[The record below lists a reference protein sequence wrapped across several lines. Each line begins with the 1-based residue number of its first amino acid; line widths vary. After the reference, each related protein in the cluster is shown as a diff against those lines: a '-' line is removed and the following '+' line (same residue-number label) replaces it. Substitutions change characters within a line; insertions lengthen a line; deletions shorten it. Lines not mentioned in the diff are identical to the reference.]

1 MPTRKELLENLQFEI
16 ENLSDRVTEG
26 SEALDKQ
33 GNTQIQAANIISD
46 GLSGLGGDLIAA
58 AVVGGS
64 LLLAGKATAWVI
76 DELIAIKKKTDMIK
90 SIQKL
95 QDRYSPLSYDF
106 IIERSYVQGTSKDA
120 RQSLLNELLHSEI
133 VTTKNSESGELLS
146 IEPDNPKLIAYW
158 KWLDGLREVAEKEGR
173 KLSGR

>member
-1 MPTRKELLENLQFEI
+1 MPTRKELLESLQSEI

-33 GNTQIQAANIISD
+33 GDSQIQAAKILSD

-64 LLLAGKATAWVI
+64 LLLAGKAIAAVI
-76 DELIAIKKKTDMIK
+76 DQLMEVKKKTDMIK

-95 QDRYSPLSYDF
+95 QERYSPLSYDF
-106 IIERSYVQGTSKDA
+106 IVERSYVQGTSRDV
-120 RQSLLNELLHSEI
+120 RQSLLNELLHCEI
-133 VTTKNSESGELLS
+133 VTARKAESGEVLS
-146 IEPDNPKLIAYW
+146 IEPDNPKLSAYW
-158 KWLDGLREVAEKEGR
+158 EWLDGLRGVVEKERG
-173 KLSGR
+173 KLSG